1 MKHTRLTTPVV
12 SYDLERLQRSYRAGF
27 HDPFLDTALH
37 KIVDYQMT
45 RDEADLQRVEEALAE
60 FEQRYGLSSDEFWG
74 RFQAGQMADTADF
87 MEWNVLCKMRQR
99 IATRRQI
106 LRHDAHE

>member
-1 MKHTRLTTPVV
+1 MSTSVV
-12 SYDLERLQRSYRAGF
+12 AHDIERLEQLYRAGF
-27 HDPFLDTALH
+27 HDPFLDKALH
-37 KIVDYQMT
+37 KIIDHQVS

-60 FEQRYGLSSDEFWG
+60 FEQRYGLTSEDFCS

-99 IATRRQI
+99 ITARLHI
-106 LRHDAHE
+106 LRRRDPHE